1 MITCW
6 PRCPGWSSTWSAAKR
21 VDWSSVGRLSGLDL
35 QTMKRWIWGIWGGML
50 TMIMIKTK
58 QELLRKLHRTV
69 WRHPWE
75 SFHWGIQ
82 IDECGE
88 KLSTM
93 STMFTPE
100 LKNGECQTR
109 KAWFHKLTLLRLYNV
124 HQDRKCFLYQ
134 NGDYELDWSSYKL
147 LFSNFLLGRTIY
159 GPGQLRSLQF
169 FFLVSS
175 PSPPSR
181 ASGLGR
187 LSRVLHKVNVDQFL
201 LLRQIR
207 LWLLRQQRHD
217 WEVQDRLQRLR
228 TQMLPSTMQ
237 EYQKHN
243 ATATRLNARLL
254 WKSQSAVLVTNK
266 CKMPTRSV

>member
-1 MITCW
+1 
-6 PRCPGWSSTWSAAKR
+6 
-21 VDWSSVGRLSGLDL
+21 
-35 QTMKRWIWGIWGGML
+35 
-50 TMIMIKTK
+50 MIMIKTK

-69 WRHPWE
+69 WRHPRE

-93 STMFTPE
+93 LTMFTPE
-100 LKNGECQTR
+100 LKNGECQRR

-124 HQDRKCFLYQ
+124 HQDQKCFLYQ

-147 LFSNFLLGRTIY
+147 LFFNFLLGRTIY

-187 LSRVLHKVNVDQFL
+187 LSRVLHKVDVDQFL

>member
-6 PRCPGWSSTWSAAKR
+6 PRCPGWSSTWSAAKKEG
-21 VDWSSVGRLSGLDL
+21 WSSVGRLSGLGL
-35 QTMKRWIWGIWGGML
+35 QTMQRWIWGGML

-69 WRHPWE
+69 WRHPRE

-93 STMFTPE
+93 LTMLTPE
-100 LKNGECQTR
+100 LKNGEYQKR

-124 HQDRKCFLYQ
+124 HQDQKCFLYQ

-159 GPGQLRSLQF
+159 GPGQLRSLQIF
-169 FFLVSS
+169 Y
-175 PSPPSR
+175 PC
-181 ASGLGR
+181 
-187 LSRVLHKVNVDQFL
+187 QFSQL
-201 LLRQIR
+201 
-207 LWLLRQQRHD
+207 
-217 WEVQDRLQRLR
+217 
-228 TQMLPSTMQ
+228 TF
-237 EYQKHN
+237 
-243 ATATRLNARLL
+243 
-254 WKSQSAVLVTNK
+254 KSKWVRETE
-266 CKMPTRSV
+266 

>member
-93 STMFTPE
+93 LTMFTPE

-124 HQDRKCFLYQ
+124 HQDQKCFLYQ

-169 FFLVSS
+169 FY
-175 PSPPSR
+175 PS
-181 ASGLGR
+181 
-187 LSRVLHKVNVDQFL
+187 QFPKP
-201 LLRQIR
+201 
-207 LWLLRQQRHD
+207 
-217 WEVQDRLQRLR
+217 
-228 TQMLPSTMQ
+228 TF
-237 EYQKHN
+237 
-243 ATATRLNARLL
+243 
-254 WKSQSAVLVTNK
+254 KSKWVRETE
-266 CKMPTRSV
+266 